1 MALKY
6 GIMRLTRKQGNPVV
20 KTYTVK
26 ELIVTLRK
34 VAKDAPRGGETRV
47 CVDDIERN
55 LGANG
60 PLEMLDVA
68 YDNETD
74 DVTIFCNE
82 FEH

>member
-1 MALKY
+1 M
-6 GIMRLTRKQGNPVV
+6 

-26 ELIVTLRK
+26 ELIAALRK
-34 VAKDAPRGGETRV
+34 VAKDAPSGSETRV

-60 PLEMLDVA
+60 PLEMLDVV
-68 YDNETD
+68 YDNETG

>member
-1 MALKY
+1 MDETFKIKY
-6 GIMRLTRKQGNPVV
+6 LPPV
-20 KTYTVK
+20 TW
-26 ELIVTLRK
+26 LC
-34 VAKDAPRGGETRV
+34 GGETRV